1 MTLRR
6 DAIPHLGTGRSEGRA
21 VSPQEASLSSHPS
34 SP

>member
-6 DAIPHLGTGRSEGRA
+6 DAVPYLGTGRSEGRA
-21 VSPQEASLSSHPS
+21 VSPQEPRLSPHPS